1 MSRTYTFADMAARK
15 NLSFEERV
23 ILCTDSSRIDDAIQ
37 YYYTVHDP
45 DLWEDA
51 RKTLRDASIEKK
63 RNIALVL
70 FAECVNRDTIS
81 YVTTGK
87 KTSTSIQMMMKI

>member
-1 MSRTYTFADMAARK
+1 MSRTYTAKDMADRK
-15 NLSFEERV
+15 NLSFEARV
-23 ILCTDSSRIDDAIQ
+23 KLCTDVTRIDDAIQ

-51 RKTLRDASIEKK
+51 RKTLKDASMEKK
-63 RNIALVL
+63 KNIALVL
-70 FAECVNRDTIS
+70 FRECVNRDMIS

-87 KTSTSIQMMMKI
+87 QSSTSIQMMMKI